1 LQKLKEDFKLDR
13 SSFEEDP
20 ETRCWKDKKGRI
32 VIPDEA
38 LDIEC
43 RLCVIAHAGTAGHRG
58 MNATVAALKDM
69 FWWTGM
75 HKEVA
80 AFIKTCLH
88 CMVVDGR
95 VVPRPLGATLE
106 ATAPNMV
113 LHFDF
118 LELPVSYDGYKY
130 VLVLKDGMSGF
141 AELVPCKTCTAEEV
155 VDALGDWFK
164 RYGPVHQWVSDQGA
178 HFKNKAVEGV
188 RRVWGAQHHF
198 VTAYCPWA
206 NGTVEV
212 VNRMLLR
219 VLKSMSSE
227 KKLKPSQWTL
237 LVKQVQAALN
247 LQPSSRLKNLAPVT
261 AFLALPAATP
271 LKMFYAEKIS
281 GDLPVITVAEWSA
294 EVQGKINDLQVS
306 LENMHKRIV
315 EAAASKNMRERERRS
330 KHIPRSARPNFEVGD
345 FVLVGRT
352 LARANKLALKW
363 KGPNRVV
370 NVKS

>member
-1 LQKLKEDFKLDR
+1 LDS

-20 ETRCWKDKKGRI
+20 ETRCWKDEKGRI

-38 LDIEC
+38 LDIKC
-43 RLCVIAHAGTAGHRG
+43 RLCVIAHAGIAGHRG

-141 AELVPCKTCTAEEV
+141 AELIPCKTCTAEEV

-164 RYGPVHQWVSDQGA
+164 RYGPLHQWVSDQGA
-178 HFKNKAVEGV
+178 HFK
-188 RRVWGAQHHF
+188 
-198 VTAYCPWA
+198 T
-206 NGTVEV
+206 
-212 VNRMLLR
+212 
-219 VLKSMSSE
+219 SSVGC
-227 KKLKPSQWTL
+227 SASFCHC
-237 LVKQVQAALN
+237 V
-247 LQPSSRLKNLAPVT
+247 
-261 AFLALPAATP
+261 
-271 LKMFYAEKIS
+271 
-281 GDLPVITVAEWSA
+281 LPV
-294 EVQGKINDLQVS
+294 GKWNS
-306 LENMHKRIV
+306 
-315 EAAASKNMRERERRS
+315 
-330 KHIPRSARPNFEVGD
+330 
-345 FVLVGRT
+345 
-352 LARANKLALKW
+352 
-363 KGPNRVV
+363 
-370 NVKS
+370 